1 MLFLVHGITNWAS
14 TSVTTGLMPHRSIIV
29 PKLSAG
35 ERYAASCP
43 KGLCI
48 FPLIFLPLIFLLIGL
63 LIGGKA
69 HGQSLADAAR
79 ANRKQKAVPTKV
91 LTSDDLVATSTPE
104 IIQLIP
110 GSSSTGQGTLVAP
123 GRGRHSY
130 RVILLDASRFA
141 NGGTIHITIT
151 VGGGESEASFD
162 LYPQGLPL
170 PSEGFPNSLA
180 IAVNIH
186 SVSGAKINYRF
197 AHGTVFQF
205 GAEGS
210 WNAKAG
216 ATNTYSF
223 VVDVGSQSTQ

>member
-1 MLFLVHGITNWAS
+1 MQRVAL
-14 TSVTTGLMPHRSIIV
+14 
-29 PKLSAG
+29 
-35 ERYAASCP
+35 

-48 FPLIFLPLIFLLIGL
+48 VLLIGST
-63 LIGGKA
+63 GY
-69 HGQSLADAAR
+69 GQSLGDAAR
-79 ANRKQKAVPTKV
+79 ANRKQKGAAPTKV
-91 LTSDDLVATSTPE
+91 LTGDDLVATSTPE
-104 IIQLIP
+104 IIELIP

-123 GRGRHSY
+123 GRGKHRY
-130 RVILLDASRFA
+130 RVILLDASRFV

-151 VGGGESEASFD
+151 VGDGESEASFD

-180 IAVNIH
+180 NAVNIR
-186 SVSGAKINYRF
+186 SASGAKINYRF

-210 WNAKAG
+210 WNSKAG

-223 VVDVGSQSTQ
+223 VVDVDS